1 MVLGRLM
8 IWLKKLAILSHRW
21 TGAAFCVL
29 FSWWF
34 ISGVFI
40 MYCDYPE
47 VTRADR
53 LARAEALDAS
63 RIRLSAREA
72 WAHLQTAGAPDSVR
86 LEMFDGRP
94 AYWFRLGRQP
104 VAVYADNGQTQRDFP
119 ADLNLRTAAAF
130 SGEAGRMATA
140 EAVTQPDQW
149 TVGGIY
155 RRGAR
160 LTKYSWPDGR
170 QAYVSGA
177 TGEVV
182 QYTTTATRLGAW
194 LGPIPHWLYFTPLR
208 RNGPLWS
215 KIVIWLSGAATLVA
229 ILGLIAGVTM
239 YSPSKRY
246 RFAGL
251 PTSNPYAGTKRLHM
265 TLGLFFGLLA
275 CTWAFSGMLS
285 MNPFGPDDTDSGSEF
300 PQMLSGEPF
309 AFEAFDAKDPRDAL
323 RQIGS
328 FEVKVI
334 EFQSLGGRAFYLA
347 TRDEKSSR
355 VIPMKGEAGS
365 EIDHSWLLDSITTA
379 SQPNG
384 ILAADLI
391 TAYDAYYLDRHHDLP
406 LPALRVHLNDE
417 ERSVFYID
425 PRSGRVV
432 GGYDNWQWMERWAYH
447 GLHSINFPWLY
458 NNRPAWDIVVLML
471 MLGGAA
477 LSVTSLVIG
486 AQFLRRKLS
495 G

>member
-1 MVLGRLM
+1 M
-8 IWLKKLAILSHRW
+8 IWRRFATGVKKLAILSHRW
-21 TGAAFCVL
+21 TGAAFCLL

-34 ISGVFI
+34 VSGVFI

-53 LARAEALDAS
+53 LSRAGALDGS

-72 WAHLQTAGAPDSVR
+72 WARLQTPGAPDAVR

-94 AYWFRLGRQP
+94 AYWFRLGRAR
-104 VAVYADNGQTQRDFP
+104 VAVYADNGQTQRTFP
-119 ADLNLRTAAAF
+119 ADLNLRTATAF
-130 SGEAGRMATA
+130 AGEAPDTA
-140 EAVTQPDQW
+140 KVEPVTEPDQW

-170 QAYVSGA
+170 EVYISGA
-177 TGEVV
+177 TAEVM
-182 QYTTTATRLGAW
+182 QYTTRAIRLGAW

-215 KIVIWLSGAATLVA
+215 KVVIWLSGAATVVA
-229 ILGLIAGVTM
+229 VLGLIAGLTM

-246 RFAGL
+246 RFEGAA
-251 PTSNPYAGTKRLHM
+251 TSNPYAGTKRLHM

-285 MNPFGPDDTDSGSEF
+285 MNPFGPDDNDSGSEF
-300 PQMLSGEPF
+300 PEMLSGEPF
-309 AFEAFDAKDPRDAL
+309 AFEAFDTKDAGEAL
-323 RQIGS
+323 RQLGS
-328 FEVKVI
+328 FEVKVL
-334 EFQSLGGRAFYLA
+334 EFTNIGGRAFYLA

-355 VIPMKGEAGS
+355 VIPISGDARS
-365 EIDHSWLLDSITTA
+365 EIDPSWLIDAVGKA
-379 SQPNG
+379 SQPGG
-384 ILAADLI
+384 ILGADFI
-391 TAYDAYYLDRHHDLP
+391 SEYDAYYLDRRHKLP
-406 LPALRVHLNDE
+406 LPVLRVRLNDE

-432 GGYDNWQWMERWAYH
+432 GGYDNWQWTERWAYH
-447 GLHSINFPWLY
+447 ALHSINLPWLY
-458 NNRPAWDIVVLML
+458 NYRPAWDIVVLTL

-477 LSVTSLVIG
+477 LSVTSVVIG
-486 AQFLRRKLS
+486 AQFLRRKLPR
-495 G
+495 

>member
-1 MVLGRLM
+1 MALWRPV
-8 IWLKKLAILSHRW
+8 IWLKKLAIVSHRW
-21 TGAAFCVL
+21 TGAAFCLL

-47 VTRADR
+47 VKRADR

-72 WAHLQTAGAPDSVR
+72 WGRLQSPGAPDSVR
-86 LEMFDGRP
+86 LAMFDRRP
-94 AYWFRLGRQP
+94 AYWFRLGRARL
-104 VAVYADNGQTQRDFP
+104 AVYADNGETQRNFP
-119 ADLNLRTAAAF
+119 PDINLRTAAAF
-130 SGEAGRMATA
+130 AGEPAEMAKV

-182 QYTTTATRLGAW
+182 QYTTRAIRLGAW
-194 LGPIPHWLYFTPLR
+194 LGPIPHWLYFTALR
-208 RNGPLWS
+208 QNGRLWS

-229 ILGLIAGVTM
+229 VLGLIAGLTM

-246 RFAGL
+246 RFEGSA
-251 PTSNPYAGTKRLHM
+251 TSNPYAGTKRLHM

-285 MNPFGPDDTDSGSEF
+285 MDPFPQSGSGGSEF
-300 PQMLSGEPF
+300 PEAFSGEPF
-309 AFEAFDAKDPRDAL
+309 DFEPFDEREVQNALAQVAGLKVKDL
-323 RQIGS
+323 
-328 FEVKVI
+328 
-334 EFQSLGGRAFYLA
+334 EFLNVGGKAFYLA
-347 TRDEKSSR
+347 TQDERNSR
-355 VIPMKGEAGS
+355 VIPMDGEARS
-365 EIDHSWLLDSITTA
+365 ELDRAWLVDVVNKASRPQGLDGA
-379 SQPNG
+379 EF
-384 ILAADLI
+384 I
-391 TAYDAYYLDRHHDLP
+391 TAYDAYYLDRRRELP
-406 LPALRVHLNDE
+406 LPVLRVRLNDA
-417 ERSVFYID
+417 SQSIFYVD
-425 PRSGRVV
+425 PRTARIV
-432 GGYDNWQWMERWAYH
+432 GGYDKSQWAERWAYH
-447 GLHSINFPWLY
+447 GLHSMNLPWLY
-458 NNRPAWDIVVLML
+458 RNRPAWDLVVLTL

-477 LSVTSLVIG
+477 LSVTSVVIG
-486 AQFLRRKLS
+486 AQFVRRKLP
-495 G
+495 